1 MMYALSASPMST
13 SGDPWTSSHL
23 GTQFSGPRWSAL
35 QPIPSVSWL
44 TRHPEYNNT
53 EHGKDPGAIGWR
65 GHHFTTMCFD
75 SRGRRCRQGSDF
87 MRARDE
93 GTFPVIWI
101 WPDQIWELK
110 LRPEFR
116 FA

>member
-1 MMYALSASPMST
+1 MAEHNQQFDSFEEWVNKAS
-13 SGDPWTSSHL
+13 
-23 GTQFSGPRWSAL
+23 
-35 QPIPSVSWL
+35 SWL

-53 EHGKDPGAIGWR
+53 EHGTIRGWR
-65 GHHFTTMCFD
+65 GVHFTAMCFD
-75 SRGRRCRQGSDF
+75 SQGRRCRQGSDF

-101 WPDQIWELK
+101 WPDQVWELK